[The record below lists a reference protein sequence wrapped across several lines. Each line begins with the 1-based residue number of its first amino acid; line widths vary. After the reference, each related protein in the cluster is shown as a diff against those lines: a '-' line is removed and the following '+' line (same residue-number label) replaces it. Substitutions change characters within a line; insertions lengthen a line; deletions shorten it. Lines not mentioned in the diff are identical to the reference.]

1 MNKESEKVMRN
12 QKRKKQY
19 AIDLFGGKCCI
30 CGYDK
35 CIEALEFHH
44 LDKSTK
50 EEKPSKAIL
59 SWSFDRAKKE
69 LDKCI
74 LVCANC
80 HREIHAAE
88 KEKKP
93 FDLQNY
99 YTAWISKTCECCGN
113 DFETKLENQ
122 KFCSMTCN
130 SFSQRKVIRPTKEEL
145 EKLIND
151 GVTWVKLGDMFKV
164 SDNGVRK
171 WAKSY
176 NLI

>member
-1 MNKESEKVMRN
+1 MVSCTNKNNASAEKDKQNKNLTVKIGSQIWATQNLDLSTFRN
-12 QKRKKQY
+12 GDD
-19 AIDLFGGKCCI
+19 IP
-30 CGYDK
+30 
-35 CIEALEFHH
+35 EA
-44 LDKSTK
+44 KTN
-50 EEKPSKAIL
+50 EEWSK
-59 SWSFDRAKKE
+59 
-69 LDKCI
+69 
-74 LVCANC
+74 
-80 HREIHAAE
+80 AE